1 MRTTLKLI
9 SPLIVSVVVVSLL
22 FAAYQVRTD
31 RRILRNDLS
40 RRAEILGES
49 LQENV
54 EPQFDRPLP
63 DKGLQRLVDRFGQRE
78 HLRGVAVYNANG
90 VALAVTSGL
99 ASLFQLRPAAAAH
112 AAERDQGVGEFLRV
126 NDTPIHVYAL
136 PLHRNGQLVGTLA
149 LVHDATFIDRQVAHT
164 LRDSLV
170 NALVQTLLITGLALV
185 LVRWTLTGP
194 LTRTAKWLRTLRTG
208 QSHAAPSLPEGEL
221 FDQLHHEVTHL
232 ARDLNAAR
240 ATAEEEARLRDT
252 NVSLWTAGRLR
263 VSLSNKLQNKPLFV
277 VANREPYV
285 HVHGNSNGNNGNIQ
299 VIVPASGLVT
309 ALEPVLLATDGTWIA
324 HGSGTADREMVD
336 AKDHLRV
343 PPDNPSYTLRRVWLS
358 AEEEKGYYEGF
369 ANEGIWPLCHIAHT
383 RPIFRPEDWVAYQEV
398 NRRFADAAIEEMQNT
413 ESPIVL
419 VQDYHFALLP
429 RMIKEAR
436 PDARVAIFWHI
447 PWPNPEVFGICPWQ
461 RELIDGLLGADLV
474 GFHIQSHCNNFLST
488 VDRAVEALTEWDRF
502 SVNRQGHVTR
512 VRPYPISVA
521 LQENGHAA
529 QPGRTI
535 AEETAAICNELDI
548 SASLLGVGVDR
559 VDYTKGILER
569 FRALELFFELYPS
582 YQRRFTFLQIG
593 APSRTNIV
601 RYQNLLDEVTS
612 EADRINARFQAGR
625 WKPIVFLKRHHSHE
639 EISRFYQVA
648 SLCLVT
654 SLHDGMNLVAKEF
667 IASREDES
675 GVLIL
680 STFAGA
686 ALELTDALLVNPYDV
701 QQLAG
706 AIHRA
711 LHMPTDEQTQRMR
724 HMRHSVREHNVYR
737 WAANLLSD
745 LTEIRIDTSDRV
757 ESSEPLAR

>member
-1 MRTTLKLI
+1 MRTTLKLV
-9 SPLIVSVVVVSLL
+9 SPLIISVVVVSLL

-40 RRAEILGES
+40 RRAEVLAES

-54 EPQFDRPLP
+54 EPQFDKKLP
-63 DKGLQRLVDRFGQRE
+63 DRTLQRLVDRFGQRE
-78 HLRGVAVYNANG
+78 HLKGVAVYDANG
-90 VALAVTSGL
+90 VALAITSGL
-99 ASLFQLRPAAAAH
+99 ASLFQIRPTAAAY
-112 AAERDQGVGEFLRV
+112 AAQRNAGYGEFLRI
-126 NDTPIHVYAL
+126 NDTPVHVYAL
-136 PLHRNGQLVGTLA
+136 PLHHNGQVAGTLA
-149 LVHDATFIDRQVAHT
+149 LVHDATYIDRQVRHT

-170 NALVQTLLITGLALV
+170 NALVQTLFIAGLALI

-208 QSHAAPSLPEGEL
+208 QSHAPPSLPEGEL

-240 ATAEEEARLRDT
+240 ASAEEEARLRDS
-252 NVSLWTAGRLR
+252 NASLWTAERLR

-277 VANREPYV
+277 IANREPYM
-285 HVHGNSNGNNGNIQ
+285 HVHTNGNGAIQ

-309 ALEPVLLATDGTWIA
+309 ALEPVLLATEGTWIA
-324 HGSGTADREMVD
+324 HGSGNADRETVD
-336 AKDHLRV
+336 SKDHLRV
-343 PPDNPSYTLRRVWLS
+343 PPDRPSYTLRRVWLS

-383 RPIFRPEDWVAYQEV
+383 RPVFRPEDWIAYQEV
-398 NRRFADAAIEEMQNT
+398 NRRFADAAVEEMEGT

-461 RELIDGLLGADLV
+461 RELIDGLLGADLI

-502 SVNRQGHVTR
+502 SVNRQGHLTR

-521 LQENGHAA
+521 LQEKGNSSQPPRSIHEEAA
-529 QPGRTI
+529 
-535 AEETAAICNELDI
+535 ALFNELGI
-548 SASLLGVGVDR
+548 SASLMAVGVDR

-569 FRALELFFELYPS
+569 LRAIELFFELYPS
-582 YQRRFTFLQIG
+582 YQRRFTFVQIG
-593 APSRTNIV
+593 APSRTKIE
-601 RYQNLLDEVTS
+601 RYQALLNDVSAET
-612 EADRINARFQAGR
+612 DRINARFQAGR
-625 WKPIVFLKRHHSHE
+625 WKPIVFLSRHHSHE
-639 EISRFYQVA
+639 EIARFYHAA

-667 IASREDES
+667 VASRDDNQ
-675 GVLIL
+675 GALIL

-686 ALELTDALLVNPYDV
+686 ALELTDALLVNPYDI

-706 AIHRA
+706 AIHRG
-711 LHMPTDEQTQRMR
+711 LTMPSDEQTARMQ
-724 HMRHSVREHNVYR
+724 HMRRSVREHNVYR
-737 WAANLLSD
+737 WAANLLAD
-745 LTEIRIDTSDRV
+745 LTDIRIDTPERV
-757 ESSEPLAR
+757 ESTETIAR

>member
-22 FAAYQVRTD
+22 FAGYQVRTE
-31 RRILRNDLS
+31 RRLLRNDLS
-40 RRAEILGES
+40 RRTEVLAES
-49 LQENV
+49 LQESV
-54 EPQFDRPLP
+54 ESQFDRPLP
-63 DKGLQRLVDRFGQRE
+63 DKSLQRLVDRFGQRE
-78 HLRGVAVYNANG
+78 HLKGVAVYDAHG

-99 ASLFQLRPAAAAH
+99 ASLLWLRPAAAAH
-112 AAERDQGVGEFLRV
+112 AAERDSGYGEFLTV

-136 PLHRNGQLVGTLA
+136 PTHHDGQQVGTLA
-149 LVHDATFIDRQVAHT
+149 LVHDTTYIDQQVAHT

-170 NALVQTLLITGLALV
+170 NALVQTLLVALLALI

-194 LTRTAKWLRTLRTG
+194 LARTAKWLRTLRTG
-208 QSHAAPSLPEGEL
+208 QSPVPPSLPHGEV

-252 NVSLWTAGRLR
+252 NDSLWTAERLR
-263 VSLSNKLQNKPLFV
+263 VSLSSKLQNKPLFV
-277 VANREPYV
+277 IANREPYM
-285 HVHGNSNGNNGNIQ
+285 HVRGVGNNGNVQ

-309 ALEPVLLATDGTWIA
+309 ALEPVLLATEGTWIA
-324 HGSGTADREMVD
+324 HGAGSADRETVD

-343 PPDNPSYTLRRVWLS
+343 PLDHPRYTLRRVWLS

-398 NRRFADAAIEEMQNT
+398 NRRFADAAIEEMQST

-436 PDARVAIFWHI
+436 PDARVAIFWHT

-461 RELIDGLLGADLV
+461 RELIDGILGADLV

-512 VRPYPISVA
+512 VRPYPISIG
-521 LQENGHAA
+521 LQENGHSA
-529 QPGRTI
+529 QPPRAM
-535 AEETAAICNELDI
+535 AEESLALCNELGI

-569 FRALELFFELYPS
+569 FRGIELFFELYPS
-582 YQRRFTFLQIG
+582 YQRRFTFVQLG
-593 APSRTNIV
+593 APSRTMID
-601 RYQNLLDEVTS
+601 RYQTLLDQVS
-612 EADRINARFQAGR
+612 AEADRINARFQAGN
-625 WKPIVFLKRHHSHE
+625 WKPIAFLKRHHSHE
-639 EISRFYQVA
+639 EINRFYHAA
-648 SLCLVT
+648 SLCMVT

-667 IASREDES
+667 VASRQDNR

-686 ALELTDALLVNPYDV
+686 ALELTDSLLVNPYDV

-711 LHMPTDEQTQRMR
+711 LDMPADEQAARMQRMR
-724 HMRHSVREHNVYR
+724 DSVREHNVYR

-745 LTEIRIDTSDRV
+745 LTEIRIDIPERV
-757 ESSEPLAR
+757 ESADTLAR

>member
-9 SPLIVSVVVVSLL
+9 SPLIISVVVVSLL

-31 RRILRNDLS
+31 RRILRSDLS
-40 RRAEILGES
+40 RRAEILAES

-54 EPQFDRPLP
+54 EPQFDKQLP
-63 DKGLQRLVDRFGQRE
+63 EKNLQRLVDRFGQRE
-78 HLRGVAVYNANG
+78 HLKGVAVYNANG

-112 AAERDQGVGEFLRV
+112 AAEHETGYGEFLRV

-136 PLHRNGQLVGTLA
+136 PLHRSGQPVGTLA
-149 LVHDATFIDRQVAHT
+149 LVHDVTYIDRQVAHT

-170 NALVQTLLITGLALV
+170 NAAVQTLFITGLALV

-208 QSHAAPSLPEGEL
+208 QSHSPPSLPEGEL

-240 ATAEEEARLRDT
+240 ATAEEEARLRDS
-252 NVSLWTAGRLR
+252 NVSLWTAERLR

-277 VANREPYV
+277 IANREPYV
-285 HVHGNSNGNNGNIQ
+285 HVHSNGNGVQ

-324 HGSGTADREMVD
+324 HGSGNADRETVD

-343 PPDNPSYTLRRVWLS
+343 PPDRPSYTLRRVWLS

-398 NRRFADAAIEEMQNT
+398 NRRFADAAIAEMEGT

-461 RELIDGLLGADLV
+461 RELIDGLLGADLI

-502 SVNRQGHVTR
+502 SVNRQGHLTR
-512 VRPYPISVA
+512 VRPYPISVG
-521 LQENGHAA
+521 LQENGNSLQPHRSMNEEGAA
-529 QPGRTI
+529 L
-535 AEETAAICNELDI
+535 CNELGV
-548 SASLLGVGVDR
+548 SATLVGVGVDR

-569 FRALELFFELYPS
+569 FRAIELFFELYPS
-582 YQRRFTFLQIG
+582 YQRRFTFIQIG
-593 APSRTNIV
+593 APSRTNID
-601 RYQNLLDEVTS
+601 RYQNLLAEVTA
-612 EADRINARFQAGR
+612 EAERINARFQAGR
-625 WKPIVFLKRHHSHE
+625 WKPIVFLKRHHSHQ
-639 EISRFYQVA
+639 EIARFYRA
-648 SLCLVT
+648 ALLCLVT

-667 IASREDES
+667 VASREDNQ

-686 ALELTDALLVNPYDV
+686 ALELTDALLINPYDV

-711 LHMPTDEQTQRMR
+711 LNMPSDEQATRMQRMR
-724 HMRHSVREHNVYR
+724 DSVREHNVYR
-737 WAANLLSD
+737 WAASLLSD
-745 LTEIRIDTSDRV
+745 LTDIRIDTPER
-757 ESSEPLAR
+757 SEPSEALARQ